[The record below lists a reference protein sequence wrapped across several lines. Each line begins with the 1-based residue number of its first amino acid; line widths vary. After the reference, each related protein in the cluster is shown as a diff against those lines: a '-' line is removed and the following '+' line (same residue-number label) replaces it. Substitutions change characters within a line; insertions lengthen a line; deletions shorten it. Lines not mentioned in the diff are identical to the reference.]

1 MKIILSRK
9 GFDSSNGGC
18 ASPIFPDGR
27 LLLLPIPASSAPT
40 RFSDVGFEGLNLGQI
55 VGELSR
61 GKVLPDSPTHLD
73 PDLSS
78 EALHRQEGWL
88 PAFGQTGSAQSHLN
102 SRGVEVGD
110 LFLFFGWFRRV
121 EKNARGMWQFV
132 PGAPDCHLI
141 FGWLQVGEILR
152 VGTNTREFADSYP
165 WLAQH
170 PHLNGQRSD
179 SNTIYVAS
187 QYLDLPGSTQ
197 LRQLAGGG
205 VFKNLS
211 EARTLTAPNQ
221 ASRSLW
227 RLPAFFSPSG
237 NVPALSYHADPAR
250 WKSDNEGWVLL
261 QSVAK
266 GQEFVMELPDIK
278 EKSNWLDAIFDF

>member
-27 LLLLPIPASSAPT
+27 LVSLPIPASNAPT
-40 RFSDVGFEGLNLGQI
+40 NFSDVSFDGLSVGQ
-55 VGELSR
+55 VVTDLSK
-61 GKVLPDSPTHLD
+61 GNVLPDSPTHLD
-73 PDLSS
+73 PDLSD
-78 EALHRQEGWL
+78 ETLPRQEGWL
-88 PAFGQTGSAQSHLN
+88 PAFGQTGAAQAHLN
-102 SRGVEVGD
+102 SQGVEVGD

-132 PGAPDCHLI
+132 AGAPDCHVI

-170 PHLNGQRSD
+170 PHLNGERSD

-187 QYLDLPGSTQ
+187 QNLGLSGSTQ

-205 VFKNLS
+205 AFRDISK
-211 EARTLTAPNQ
+211 ARTLTAPNQ
-221 ASRSLW
+221 TTRSLW
-227 RLPAFFSPSG
+227 RLPAFFVPSG
-237 NVPALSYHADPAR
+237 NGRALSYHADPAR
-250 WKSDNEGWVLL
+250 WKSDDEGWVRL

-266 GQEFVMELPDIK
+266 GQEFVMELPDIN